1 MEHGNAFM
9 VQGIIFLGAAVLAVV
24 ISHRLGL
31 GSVAGYLLAGIAI
44 GPMGFKLIS
53 QIEDVRGFAELG
65 VVFLLFVIG
74 LELEPKRLWSMRVR
88 LFSLGMAQVLGSI
101 ALITLAAWVIGIDYR
116 TGIVAGMA
124 LALSS
129 TALALQPLTE
139 RGGMHTQGGQSAF
152 SILLFQDLAVIPMLA
167 LLPLLGTVAVQS
179 GAQEG
184 LQAVVQSA
192 PAAHG
197 FGFAVAVIAATL
209 LGGHY
214 LVRPVFRHIARTRQ
228 REIFTAFALLLVIGI
243 AWGFE
248 QAGLSMALGTFLAG
262 VLLAESEYRHE
273 IEAAIEPFKGLLL
286 GLFFI
291 SVGMSV
297 NFLLLWSQPAVIA
310 ALILALFAI
319 KGGVLW
325 VIAKVARIPAG
336 ERPLFIVLLAQ
347 GGEFAFVLLGLG
359 VARGALPEAHAHA
372 LTLAVALS
380 MLATP
385 FILLAYDRWLTPH
398 LAPADAPTQH
408 DTPER
413 SKVIVA
419 GLGRVGQVVA
429 RLLHASGCEPTIL
442 DDDPDHVEQSRR
454 FGFRVFYGDATRL
467 DLLESAGAASASL
480 IVLALDDADAT
491 TLLARTVRKHFPGLR
506 IVARARDMRHLFTL
520 RDLGVDFIERE
531 TFQSALALGEM
542 ALSAATGSAQQA
554 RRAVRSFAEHDR
566 EVVARLYEVHRND
579 PDAHVLA
586 SNELRDQFARTLRE
600 DEDLSRTASP
610 AALPNP
616 PPSGLSAAPTKAL
629 AGHPR

>member
-44 GPMGFKLIS
+44 GPAGFKLIS
-53 QIEDVRGFAELG
+53 QLDDVRRFAELG

-74 LELEPKRLWSMRVR
+74 LELEPKRLWNMRGR
-88 LFSLGMAQVLGSI
+88 LLSLGLGQVLGSI
-101 ALITLAAWVIGIDYR
+101 ALITLAAWAVGIDYK

-139 RGGMHTQGGQSAF
+139 RGAMHTQGGQSAF
-152 SILLFQDLAVIPMLA
+152 SILLFQDIAVIPMLA
-167 LLPLLGTVAVQS
+167 LLPLLGTVALQ
-179 GAQEG
+179 GA
-184 LQAVVQSA
+184 AA
-192 PAAHG
+192 PAAAAGAHATHG
-197 FGFAVAVIAATL
+197 FGFALAVIAATL
-209 LGGHY
+209 LGGHF
-214 LVRPVFRHIARTRQ
+214 LLRPVFRHIARTRQ
-228 REIFTAFALLLVIGI
+228 REIFTAFALLLVLGI
-243 AWGFE
+243 AFGFE
-248 QAGLSMALGTFLAG
+248 MAGLSMALGTFLAG

-297 NFLLLWSQPAVIA
+297 DFSLLQSQPLIIAGLIA
-310 ALILALFAI
+310 ALFLL
-319 KGGVLW
+319 KGSVLW

-359 VARGALPEAHAHA
+359 VERNALPEAAARA

-380 MLATP
+380 MLTTP
-385 FILLAYDRWLTPH
+385 FILLAYDRWFAPR
-398 LAPADAPTQH
+398 LARIDAPTAQAA
-408 DTPER
+408 PE
-413 SKVIVA
+413 SGQVIVA

-429 RLLHASGCEPTIL
+429 RLLHASGIEPTIL
-442 DDDPDHVEQSRR
+442 DDDPDHVEQLRR

-467 DLLESAGAASASL
+467 DLLEAAGAASARL
-480 IVLALDDADAT
+480 IVLALDDAEAT
-491 TLLARTVRKHFPGLR
+491 TLLARTVRKHYPGLR
-506 IVARARDMRHLFTL
+506 IIARARDMRHMFAL
-520 RDLGVDFIERE
+520 RDLGVEFIERE
-531 TFQSALALGEM
+531 TFLSALALGESV
-542 ALSAATGSAQQA
+542 LSAATGDARQA
-554 RRAVRSFAEHDR
+554 HRAVRHFADHDR
-566 EVVARLYEVHRND
+566 DVVAKLYDVHLSD

-600 DEDLSRTASP
+600 DEEATRTVRADQ
-610 AALPNP
+610 
-616 PPSGLSAAPTKAL
+616 T
-629 AGHPR
+629 